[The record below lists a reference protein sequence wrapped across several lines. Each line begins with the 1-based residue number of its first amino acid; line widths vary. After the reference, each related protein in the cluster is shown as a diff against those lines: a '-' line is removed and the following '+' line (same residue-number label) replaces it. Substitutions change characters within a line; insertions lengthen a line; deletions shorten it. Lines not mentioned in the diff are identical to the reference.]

1 MHGGILHWQRQ
12 GVAIRKSGP
21 ASQYALLW
29 ICNTA
34 PKLRLLPYTG
44 NEEVLQDGH
53 WLGLLPIIRLQL
65 ALCHLRRDWYGL
77 AWFYGLPGSA
87 QSVPFCSPG
96 MALADASVA
105 GPCSHL
111 SGPESFPDLRSSPAS
126 LQEAQLT
133 AVLGVALLREASVSP
148 FGSCFFYYVLL
159 RDRRR

>member
-12 GVAIRKSGP
+12 GVAGRKSGP
-21 ASQYALLW
+21 ASQYALLC

-53 WLGLLPIIRLQL
+53 WWGLLPNTL
-65 ALCHLRRDWYGL
+65 AASLVPPRRAWYGL

-87 QSVPFCSPG
+87 QSVPFCSTG

-105 GPCSHL
+105 EPCSHL

-148 FGSCFFYYVLL
+148 FGSCFLYYVLL